1 MDSVSHVR
9 HVEVQK
15 EPELVTGQ
23 FEIGQELGA
32 MNRQY
37 PLDAFELNDEATLDD
52 EISPGMPWTVGYL
65 RTRQADAPDVRIED
79 RLSSARSRSYA
90 SQVLSSTPALEG
102 AVNPKGRSDDNVGC
116 LIWSH

>member
-9 HVEVQK
+9 HIEVQK

-52 EISPGMPWTVGYL
+52 EIHPVCRGQLDTFVHD
-65 RTRQADAPDVRIED
+65 RQMHLMFESKTGFRQLVVEARIIG
-79 RLSSARSRSYA
+79 
-90 SQVLSSTPALEG
+90 ALEHSGTEG
-102 AVNPKGRSDDNVGC
+102 AVNPKGRSDDDVGC